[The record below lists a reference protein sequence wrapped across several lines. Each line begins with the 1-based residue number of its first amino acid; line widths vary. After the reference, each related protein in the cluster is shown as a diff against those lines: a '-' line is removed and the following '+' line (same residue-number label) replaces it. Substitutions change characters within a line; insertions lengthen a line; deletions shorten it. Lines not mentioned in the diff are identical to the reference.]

1 MTCSLAV
8 VVPPEKACQVAG
20 VHNTYDIPRVA
31 YGEDLVA
38 EAPKG
43 TLGERRGS
51 REIAASEKH
60 RIRAIG
66 NESVLYQEYQEKPI
80 TGMSYVVSIQLD
92 PDLNDALDDLSSV
105 NREALEEGLDVAA
118 PLALDRAKRI
128 LLMMYF
134 IRRYRYEVYPATK
147 GGVIVDCP
155 YRSGSVMVMCEPDG
169 DIICFLNT
177 GEEQLSERLGSTTEA
192 KYVRDLLRSYVERLG
207 VPS

>member
-8 VVPPEKACQVAG
+8 VVPPEEARQVAG
-20 VHNTYDIPRVA
+20 VRNTYDIRRVA

-38 EAPKG
+38 EAPKDV
-43 TLGERRGS
+43 LGERPGS
-51 REIAASEKH
+51 RDIAASGRH
-60 RIRAIG
+60 RTRVIG
-66 NESVLYQEYQEKPI
+66 RESVLYQEYQQEPI
-80 TGMSYVVSIQLD
+80 PGLSYVVSIQLD
-92 PDLNDALDDLSSV
+92 PDLNDSLDDLASV
-105 NREALEEGLDVAA
+105 SREALEEGHDAVA
-118 PLALDRAKRI
+118 PLALDRAKRV

-134 IRRYRYEVYPATK
+134 IKRYRYEVYPATK

-155 YRSGSVMVMCEPDG
+155 YGSGSVMVMCEPDG